1 MNKHVYLILSE
12 LLLMTFSDGFL
23 PHDAMHKHGL
33 CRHAVSVCLCV
44 CVSVTFMDCVKTNK
58 HIFRIFSPSGSHT
71 ILVFL
76 YQTGWQYSDGN
87 PPNGGV
93 ECRWG
98 REIAI
103 LSLYA
108 CCWCCNKRGVVHM
121 VAGGQR
127 PPSRKLWHLYRWSY
141 TVTAPIRPPSPTRDK
156 VTVSVVL
163 QRESDQARSRT
174 IIYTITI
181 DRMYDRKAWRYAED
195 NRTESNCMH

>member
-1 MNKHVYLILSE
+1 
-12 LLLMTFSDGFL
+12 MTFSDGFL

-108 CCWCCNKRGVVHM
+108 CCWCCNKRGVVNM
-121 VAGGQR
+121 VAGGPR
-127 PPSRKLWHLYRWSY
+127 PPSRKLWHLYRWSTWSY
-141 TVTAPIRPPSPTRDK
+141 TAGIRPPSATRDK

-163 QRESDQARSRT
+163 QRESDQARTRT
-174 IIYTITI
+174 IHNHNRSCVWQEGLTLRQRQQNRIEL
-181 DRMYDRKAWRYAED
+181 YALV
-195 NRTESNCMH
+195 NSKLK